1 MNSIVIGSGFGGIA
15 AALRLKAKGHKVKLI
30 EKHPDLGG
38 RARVFKRNGF
48 IYDAGPTVITA
59 PYLINELFELFNKD
73 PKNYIELTPL
83 KIWYQFIF
91 EDKTKFNY
99 SGDEIEMKDQIEKL
113 SKEDVNGYEKLVNF
127 TKKIFDKGFL
137 ELADVPFDKPFVM
150 MQQLPALLKLKSY
163 KSVYSLVSS
172 YIKNEKLRRM
182 LSMHP
187 LLVGGNPFTTT
198 SIYGL
203 ILYLEKKWGIHY
215 SVGGTGNIIKGFEKL
230 MNEVGIE
237 IIKNTEVTE
246 IITKNNKISGVK
258 LNNENEI
265 DADNVVCNADPPAF
279 YEKMLSKSNENSM
292 LFNWKKNRMEY
303 SMGLFVY
310 YFGTKKIY
318 ENVEHHTIKFGN
330 KYEEHLDDIFN
341 KKKLNNE
348 NEIGADNV
356 VCNADPPAFYEK
368 MLSKSNESSMLFNW
382 KKNRM
387 EYSMG
392 LFVYYFGTKKIYEN
406 VEHHTIK
413 FGNKYKEHLDDIFD
427 KKKLNNDISYYLHRP
442 TATDKTM
449 APEGNDC
456 FYVLVPVPNNQS
468 KINWETEGEK
478 MKNLVIE
485 KMEKDLMPDLKNN
498 IVEDFYL
505 TPDYFEKELNTKFGS
520 GFSIQPKFTQSA
532 YFRFHNKSEIYDG
545 LYFVGAGTHPG
556 AGVPGVLSSA
566 KVLDKLF

>member
-1 MNSIVIGSGFGGIA
+1 MNSLVIGSGFGGIA
-15 AALRLKAKGHKVKLI
+15 AALRLRAKGHKVTII

-38 RARVFKRNGF
+38 RARVFRKNGF
-48 IYDAGPTVITA
+48 TFDGGPTVITA
-59 PYLINELFELFNKD
+59 PYLINELFDLFKKD
-73 PKNYIELTPL
+73 PRDYIKLTPL

-99 SGDEIEMKDQIEKL
+99 SGNELEMKNQIQNINV
-113 SKEDVNGYEKLVNF
+113 EDVEGYEKLVNF
-127 TKKIFDKGFL
+127 TKKIFDKGFT

-172 YIKNEKLRRM
+172 YIKSEKLRKM

-187 LLVGGNPFTTT
+187 LLVGGNPFSTT

-215 SVGGTGNIIKGFEKL
+215 SMGGTGNIIKGYEKL
-230 MNEVGIE
+230 MKEVGVKILKE
-237 IIKNTEVTE
+237 SEVTK
-246 IITKNNKISGVK
+246 IISKNNKITGVQI
-258 LNNENEI
+258 NNQTDI
-265 DADNVVCNADPPAF
+265 DADNIICNADPPAV
-279 YEKMLSKSNENSM
+279 YEKLLNQNNNNS
-292 LFNWKKNRMEY
+292 F
-303 SMGLFVY
+303 
-310 YFGTKKIY
+310 
-318 ENVEHHTIKFGN
+318 
-330 KYEEHLDDIFN
+330 
-341 KKKLNNE
+341 
-348 NEIGADNV
+348 
-356 VCNADPPAFYEK
+356 
-368 MLSKSNESSMLFNW
+368 LFNW

-427 KKKLNNDISYYLHRP
+427 KKKLNDDISYYLHRP
-442 TATDKTM
+442 TATDKSM

-468 KINWETEGEK
+468 NINWNTEGEK
-478 MKNLVIE
+478 MKKLVIE
-485 KMEKDLMPDLKNN
+485 KMEKDLMPNLKEN

-505 TPDYFEKELNTKFGS
+505 TPDYFEKDLNTKFGS

-532 YFRFHNKSEIYDG
+532 YFRFHNKSEVYDG

-566 KVLDKLF
+566 KVLDKII

>member
-15 AALRLKAKGHKVKLI
+15 AAIRLKAKGHKVILI

-48 IYDAGPTVITA
+48 IFDAGPTVITA
-59 PYLINELFELFNKD
+59 PYLINELFELFQKD
-73 PKNYIELTPL
+73 PKDYIKLSPL
-83 KIWYQFIF
+83 KVWYQFIF
-91 EDKTKFNY
+91 EDKSKFNY
-99 SGDEIEMKDQIEKL
+99 SGNENEMKNQIEEL
-113 SKEDVNGYEKLVNF
+113 NYEDVKGYEKLVNF
-127 TKKIFDKGFL
+127 TKKIFDKGFT

-150 MQQLPALLKLKSY
+150 MQQLPTLLKLKSY
-163 KSVYSLVSS
+163 KSVYSLVST
-172 YIKNEKLRRM
+172 YIKNEKLRRI

-215 SVGGTGNIIKGFEKL
+215 SMGGTGNIIKGFEKL
-230 MNEVGIE
+230 MNEIGIK
-237 IIKNTEVTE
+237 IIKGNEVTK
-246 IITKNNKISGVK
+246 IISNNNKITGVQ
-258 LNNENEI
+258 LNNHTNI
-265 DADNVVCNADPPAF
+265 DADNVICNADPPAV
-279 YEKMLSKSNENSM
+279 YEKLLNGNNTSSF
-292 LFNWKKNRMEY
+292 LFKWKKKRMEY

-310 YFGTKKIY
+310 YFGTKK
-318 ENVEHHTIKFGN
+318 
-330 KYEEHLDDIFN
+330 
-341 KKKLNNE
+341 
-348 NEIGADNV
+348 
-356 VCNADPPAFYEK
+356 
-368 MLSKSNESSMLFNW
+368 
-382 KKNRM
+382 
-387 EYSMG
+387 
-392 LFVYYFGTKKIYEN
+392 VYDN

-442 TATDKTM
+442 SATDKSM

-468 KINWETEGEK
+468 KIDWNIEGEK
-478 MKNLVIE
+478 MKNLVVA
-485 KMEKDLMPDLKNN
+485 KMEKDLMPNLKDN
-498 IVEDFYL
+498 IIEDFYL
-505 TPDYFEKELNTKFGS
+505 TPNYFENELNTKFGS

-566 KVLDKLF
+566 KVLDKIL

>member
-15 AALRLKAKGHKVKLI
+15 AALRLKAKGHQVKLI

-38 RARVFKRNGF
+38 RARVFKKNGF
-48 IYDAGPTVITA
+48 IFDGGPTVITA
-59 PYLINELFELFNKD
+59 PYLINELFELFKKN
-73 PKNYIELTPL
+73 PKNYIELSPL

-91 EDKTKFNY
+91 EDKSKFNY
-99 SGDEIEMKDQIEKL
+99 SGDEDNMVKQIEDI
-113 SKEDVNGYEKLVNF
+113 SKDDVEGYQKLVSF
-127 TKKIFDKGFL
+127 TKKIFDKGFT

-172 YIKNEKLRRM
+172 FIKNEKLRRM

-215 SVGGTGNIIKGFEKL
+215 SMGGTGNIIKGLEKL
-230 MNEVGIE
+230 MLEEGID
-237 IIKNTEVTE
+237 IIKNSEVTE
-246 IITKNNKISGVK
+246 IISKSNKIAGIK
-258 LNNENEI
+258 LNNQKIIEAE
-265 DADNVVCNADPPAF
+265 NVVCNADPPAF
-279 YEKMLSKSNENSM
+279 YEKMLKKNGQGSFI
-292 LFNWKKNRMEY
+292 FNWKKKRMEY

-318 ENVEHHTIKFGN
+318 
-330 KYEEHLDDIFN
+330 
-341 KKKLNNE
+341 
-348 NEIGADNV
+348 
-356 VCNADPPAFYEK
+356 P
-368 MLSKSNESSMLFNW
+368 
-382 KKNRM
+382 
-387 EYSMG
+387 
-392 LFVYYFGTKKIYEN
+392 N

-413 FGNKYKEHLDDIFD
+413 FGNKYKEHLEDIFNN
-427 KKKLNNDISYYLHRP
+427 KKLNNDISYYLHRP
-442 TATDKTM
+442 SATDKSM

-468 KINWETEGEK
+468 KIDWRTEGEN
-478 MKNLVIE
+478 MKNLVID
-485 KMEKDLMPDLKNN
+485 KMEKDLMPNLREN
-498 IVEDFYL
+498 IVADFYL

-566 KVLDKLF
+566 KVLDKLL

>member
-15 AALRLKAKGHKVKLI
+15 AALRLKAKGHQVKLI

-38 RARVFKRNGF
+38 RARVFKKNGF
-48 IYDAGPTVITA
+48 IFDGGPTVITA
-59 PYLINELFELFNKD
+59 PYLINELFELFKKD
-73 PKNYIELTPL
+73 PKNYIELSPL

-91 EDKTKFNY
+91 EDKSKFNY
-99 SGDEIEMKDQIEKL
+99 SGDEANMVKQIEDI
-113 SKEDVNGYEKLVNF
+113 SKDDVEGYQKLVSF
-127 TKKIFDKGFL
+127 TKKIFDKGFT

-172 YIKNEKLRRM
+172 FIKNEKLRRM

-215 SVGGTGNIIKGFEKL
+215 SMGGTGNIIKGLEKL
-230 MNEVGIE
+230 MLEEGID
-237 IIKNTEVTE
+237 IIKNSEVTE
-246 IITKNNKISGVK
+246 IISKSNKITGIK
-258 LNNENEI
+258 LNNQEI
-265 DADNVVCNADPPAF
+265 IEAENVVCNADPPAF
-279 YEKMLSKSNENSM
+279 YEKMLKKNGQGSFI
-292 LFNWKKNRMEY
+292 FNWKKKRMEY

-318 ENVEHHTIKFGN
+318 
-330 KYEEHLDDIFN
+330 
-341 KKKLNNE
+341 
-348 NEIGADNV
+348 
-356 VCNADPPAFYEK
+356 P
-368 MLSKSNESSMLFNW
+368 
-382 KKNRM
+382 
-387 EYSMG
+387 
-392 LFVYYFGTKKIYEN
+392 N

-413 FGNKYKEHLDDIFD
+413 FGNKYKEHLEDIFNN
-427 KKKLNNDISYYLHRP
+427 KKLNNDISYYLHRP
-442 TATDKTM
+442 SATDKSM

-468 KINWETEGEK
+468 KIDWQTEGEN
-478 MKNLVIE
+478 MKNLVID
-485 KMEKDLMPDLKNN
+485 KMEKDLMPNLREN
-498 IVEDFYL
+498 IVADFYL

-566 KVLDKLF
+566 KVLDKLL

>member
-15 AALRLKAKGHKVKLI
+15 AALRLKAKGHQVKLI

-38 RARVFKRNGF
+38 RARVFKKNGF
-48 IYDAGPTVITA
+48 IFDGGPTVITA
-59 PYLINELFELFNKD
+59 PYLINELFELFKKD
-73 PKNYIELTPL
+73 PKNYIELSPL

-91 EDKTKFNY
+91 EDKSKFNY
-99 SGDEIEMKDQIEKL
+99 SGDEANMVKQIEDI
-113 SKEDVNGYEKLVNF
+113 SKDDVEGYQKLVSF
-127 TKKIFDKGFL
+127 TKKIFDKGFT

-172 YIKNEKLRRM
+172 FIKNEKLRRM

-215 SVGGTGNIIKGFEKL
+215 SMGGTGNIIKGLEKL
-230 MNEVGIE
+230 MLEEGID
-237 IIKNTEVTE
+237 IIKNSEVTE
-246 IITKNNKISGVK
+246 IISKSNKITGIK
-258 LNNENEI
+258 LNNQKIIEAE
-265 DADNVVCNADPPAF
+265 NVVCNADPPAF
-279 YEKMLSKSNENSM
+279 YEKMLKKNGQGSFI
-292 LFNWKKNRMEY
+292 FNWKKKRMEY

-318 ENVEHHTIKFGN
+318 
-330 KYEEHLDDIFN
+330 
-341 KKKLNNE
+341 
-348 NEIGADNV
+348 
-356 VCNADPPAFYEK
+356 P
-368 MLSKSNESSMLFNW
+368 
-382 KKNRM
+382 
-387 EYSMG
+387 
-392 LFVYYFGTKKIYEN
+392 N

-413 FGNKYKEHLDDIFD
+413 FGNKYKEHLEDIFNN
-427 KKKLNNDISYYLHRP
+427 KKLNNDISYYLHRP
-442 TATDKTM
+442 SATDKSM

-468 KINWETEGEK
+468 KIDWRTEGEN
-478 MKNLVIE
+478 MKNLVID
-485 KMEKDLMPDLKNN
+485 KMEKDLMPNLREN
-498 IVEDFYL
+498 IVADFYL

-566 KVLDKLF
+566 KVLDKQL

>member
-15 AALRLKAKGHKVKLI
+15 AALRLRAKGHDVTLI
-30 EKHPDLGG
+30 EKHQDLGG

-48 IYDAGPTVITA
+48 TFDGGPTVITA
-59 PYLINELFELFNKD
+59 PYLINELFELFKKNPKD
-73 PKNYIELTPL
+73 YIELSPL

-91 EDKTKFNY
+91 EDRSKFNY
-99 SGDEIEMKDQIEKL
+99 SGNENEMKAQIGEL
-113 SKEDVNGYEKLVNF
+113 SQEDVQGYEKLVNF
-127 TKKIFDKGFL
+127 TKKIFDKGFT

-150 MQQLPALLKLKSY
+150 LQQLPALLKLKSY

-215 SVGGTGNIIKGFEKL
+215 SMGGTGNIIKGFEKL
-230 MNEVGIE
+230 MNEVGIKVIKGNE
-237 IIKNTEVTE
+237 VKKIISKNTK
-246 IITKNNKISGVK
+246 ITGVQ
-258 LNNENEI
+258 LNNDNTI
-265 DADNVVCNADPPAF
+265 NADIVICNADPPAV
-279 YEKMLSKSNENSM
+279 YEKLLDGNSNNSF
-292 LFNWKKNRMEY
+292 LFNWKK
-303 SMGLFVY
+303 
-310 YFGTKKIY
+310 K
-318 ENVEHHTIKFGN
+318 
-330 KYEEHLDDIFN
+330 
-341 KKKLNNE
+341 
-348 NEIGADNV
+348 
-356 VCNADPPAFYEK
+356 
-368 MLSKSNESSMLFNW
+368 
-382 KKNRM
+382 RM

-427 KKKLNNDISYYLHRP
+427 KKKLNEDISYYLHRP
-442 TATDKTM
+442 SATDKSM

-468 KINWETEGEK
+468 GIDWNTEGEK
-478 MKNLVIE
+478 MKSLIIN
-485 KMEKDLMPDLKNN
+485 KMEKDLMPNLKEN

-505 TPDYFEKELNTKFGS
+505 TPDYFEKDLNTKFGS

-566 KVLDKLF
+566 KVLDKIL

>member
-99 SGDEIEMKDQIEKL
+99 SGDEIEMKSQIEKL
-113 SKEDVNGYEKLVNF
+113 NKEDVNGYEKLVNF

-163 KSVYSLVSS
+163 KSVYSLVST

-215 SVGGTGNIIKGFEKL
+215 SMGGTGNIIKGFEKL
-230 MNEVGIE
+230 MNEIGVKV
-237 IIKNTEVTE
+237 IKGHEVTK
-246 IITKNNKISGVK
+246 IISNNNKITGVQ
-258 LNNENEI
+258 LNHYTNI
-265 DADNVVCNADPPAF
+265 DADNVICNADPPAV
-279 YEKMLSKSNENSM
+279 YEKLLNENKNSSF
-292 LFNWKKNRMEY
+292 LFKWKKKRMEY

-318 ENVEHHTIKFGN
+318 DNVEHHTIKFG
-330 KYEEHLDDIFN
+330 
-341 KKKLNNE
+341 
-348 NEIGADNV
+348 
-356 VCNADPPAFYEK
+356 
-368 MLSKSNESSMLFNW
+368 S
-382 KKNRM
+382 
-387 EYSMG
+387 
-392 LFVYYFGTKKIYEN
+392 
-406 VEHHTIK
+406 
-413 FGNKYKEHLDDIFD
+413 KYKEHLDDIFD
-427 KKKLNNDISYYLHRP
+427 KKKLNNDVSYYLHRP
-442 TATDKTM
+442 SATDKSM

-468 KINWETEGEK
+468 GIDWSIEGDK
-478 MKNLVIE
+478 MKKLIID
-485 KMEKDLMPDLKNN
+485 KMENDLMPNLRNN

-505 TPDYFEKELNTKFGS
+505 TPDYFEKDLNTKFGS

-566 KVLDKLF
+566 KVLDKIL